1 MGTLCLLFLSKHVS
15 VSLLFVNKQTVTWSF
30 VRQYII
36 DMLFAPSHDDNEQ
49 FVKFHHYTLGTDSCF
64 GCQPELLISC
74 HPNEQQSAVC
84 SPAGHCDIIR
94 GLELAQISRQFSMSR
109 TPRQRMVV
117 RAHEK
122 SGGQGTL

>member
-1 MGTLCLLFLSKHVS
+1 MF
-15 VSLLFVNKQTVTWSF
+15 SLLFVNERSVSWSF
-30 VRQYII
+30 VCQFKI
-36 DMLFAPSHDDNEQ
+36 DMFFAPSHNDTEQ

-109 TPRQRMVV
+109 TVCSTPRQRMVV